1 MKQDLNPLRTGL
13 LQINTFIMPFMI
25 FMGLTIRDYLF
36 SIGPRDLSTLV
47 ISVVF
52 GIGVF
57 SVFLFLA
64 LRKIIQGKSQI
75 KTMGKRKYWA
85 FTTNV
90 AAFLILGLSFWFW
103 FSDAFFLSVG
113 IFLFI
118 EFFLC
123 LFYYNDIAPIKDTQ
137 TPILDGPA

>member
-1 MKQDLNPLRTGL
+1 MKRDLNPLRTGL
-13 LQINTFIMPFMI
+13 LQINTCIMPFMI
-25 FMGLTIRDYLF
+25 FMGIVIRDYSLR
-36 SIGPRDLSTLV
+36 PDLSSLI

-64 LRKIIQGKSQI
+64 LRKIVQGKSQI

-85 FTTNV
+85 FAANV
-90 AAFLILGLSFWFW
+90 VAFLVLGLSFWFW

-123 LFYYNDIAPIKDTQ
+123 LFYYNDISPIKDTQ
-137 TPILDGPA
+137 TQILNGPA